1 MFSGCPS
8 ACQCVRNWADAWHSP
23 TGLPSTSIA
32 VLVLSSFWKNSL
44 RVSVNSFVIQQRRK
58 RRRMI
63 ERSGG
68 GRHQRQFWAR
78 AGSRP
83 VCAAASCTVPAGSG
97 SEWRLVCF
105 LTGIIRHSV
114 IHLPPSLPIHPALSA
129 CLREFRCFPVAGGK
143 GVPGIFVGGGVAGV
157 WFIDHFLYIQANLC
171 VCVPVS
177 LPYARLQFSA
187 NISFSF
193 Y

>member
-1 MFSGCPS
+1 
-8 ACQCVRNWADAWHSP
+8 
-23 TGLPSTSIA
+23 
-32 VLVLSSFWKNSL
+32 
-44 RVSVNSFVIQQRRK
+44 
-58 RRRMI
+58 MI

-97 SEWRLVCF
+97 SEWRLVSF

-143 GVPGIFVGGGVAGV
+143 GVPGIFVGGGDRRGLV
-157 WFIDHFLYIQANLC
+157 Y
-171 VCVPVS
+171 
-177 LPYARLQFSA
+177 R
-187 NISFSF
+187 SFSIHTSESMCLCACLSSLCTATVF
-193 Y
+193 SGWRVAVHEYIFRLLLTISLERNIIFIMHPCTFLTVKTVFLQRDFATSPFTVASAVYGRYGNKHC